1 MNNKYECSV
10 EDLFELFSENL
21 EPADVLSAKLM
32 AQISTSITRER
43 IKLHMGQKEFAK
55 HINASQSL
63 VSRWEHGDYNF
74 SIKKLA
80 DIASRLDLDVNIA
93 IHQKITRAS
102 YSSGSYILV
111 RTSYNKTSAK
121 KQQTYSVSQYY
132 QEVKKYATVCQ

>member
-21 EPADVLSAKLM
+21 EPTDVLSAKLM

-80 DIASRLDLDVNIA
+80 DIASRLDLDVDIA

-102 YSSGSYILV
+102 KINLRPTGFSRKNEG
-111 RTSYNKTSAK
+111 
-121 KQQTYSVSQYY
+121 
-132 QEVKKYATVCQ
+132 